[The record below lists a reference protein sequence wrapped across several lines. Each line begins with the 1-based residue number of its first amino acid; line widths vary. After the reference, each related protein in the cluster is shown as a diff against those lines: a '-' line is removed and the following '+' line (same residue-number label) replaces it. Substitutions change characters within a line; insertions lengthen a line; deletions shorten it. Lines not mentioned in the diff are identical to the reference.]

1 MSGVNRLPAPA
12 GLLVDHDQSISFE
25 FEGKRYQGLAGDCIA
40 SALAANDQWLISRS
54 FKYHRPRGVL
64 TMAGQDANV
73 LVQLPTDPNVLADR
87 YPITEGLRVHG
98 QHYKG
103 SLEKDREAW
112 IGTFA
117 KFLPVGF
124 YYKAFYKPKGAWEKW
139 APLIRR
145 KAGLGVVDPTTNPG
159 YYDKQYKFYDVA
171 VVGGGPAGMQAAVT
185 AAQAG
190 AEVLLVDEN
199 PVLGGSLTY
208 ARFDIDEPNSEVT
221 RQRLLAAIQ
230 ASEHIE
236 VMTDATCNGWFTDN
250 WLAVIRGKRLYKVRA
265 REVVLAAGVMEQPAI
280 FRNNDLPGVVLGSA
294 AQRLIRLYGVRPGRR
309 AVVLTGNDDGYGV
322 ALDLAAVGIDVAAIV
337 DMRSQSRST
346 PLVAAAR
353 EHGIKVILGH
363 TVYEAISGDR
373 RVKAVMVSRIIR
385 RGQCEANGD
394 VIDCDLLCVS
404 VGYIPTYQLALH
416 AGAKLHY
423 DDDRAMFSISDVP
436 AHMRLAGS
444 VNGIYDLDAVLAD
457 GRRAGWLAANAL
469 GLKWEKEPLAP
480 EDTAAAGRNFAWPIF
495 PHPNGKDF
503 VDYDE
508 DLQVADIINAIGDG
522 YEDVQLVKRYS
533 TVGMGPSQGR
543 NSALATSRLVADAM
557 GRTVAE
563 TGVTTAR
570 PPFAPER
577 IAHCAGRSF
586 YPERHS
592 SMHYRH
598 LEAGAQMLLAGVWL
612 RPAYYG
618 PKGERDRCMSEES
631 LNVRNNVGLVDV
643 STLGGIEVR
652 GPDAAELL
660 NRIYTFAYAK
670 QQIGRSRYVAMTN
683 EQGVVIDDGVA
694 CRLHEQLYYVTAT
707 TGGVDRVYQSMLRW
721 NAQWRLSVD
730 IGHVTNAWCGVNIAG
745 PRSRDVLAKLCADVD
760 LSAEGF
766 PYMGVREGRVA
777 GIPARLLRVGFVGE
791 LGYEVHVPQH
801 CGEVLWDVMMEAGQ
815 AEGIKPFGIETQRL
829 LRLEKGHIII
839 GQDTDAMSHPGE
851 VHLAWAIARKK
862 PFFVGG
868 RSIKEIERRPLR
880 RKLAG
885 FVINDLDA
893 PMPQES
899 HLVLHGTAM
908 TGRVTSCYFSPTIG
922 KPIGLAFM
930 APDQAVPGQTVTIK
944 STGGVLLRAEVVEL
958 PFYDPEN
965 KRQEM

>member
-1 MSGVNRLPAPA
+1 
-12 GLLVDHDQSISFE
+12 
-25 FEGKRYQGLAGDCIA
+25 
-40 SALAANDQWLISRS
+40 
-54 FKYHRPRGVL
+54 
-64 TMAGQDANV
+64 
-73 LVQLPTDPNVLADR
+73 
-87 YPITEGLRVHG
+87 VHG
-98 QHYKG
+98 QNYKG

-112 IGTFA
+112 IGMFS

-124 YYKAFYKPKGAWEKW
+124 YYKAFYKPRGAWEKW

-145 KAGLGVVDPTTNPG
+145 KAGLGVVDPTVDPG
-159 YYDKQYKFYDVA
+159 YYDKQYKFYDV
-171 VVGGGPAGMQAAVT
+171 VVIGGGPAGMQAAIT

-199 PVLGGSLTY
+199 PVLGSSLTY
-208 ARFDIDEPNSEVT
+208 ARFDVDEPNSEVAL
-221 RQRLLAAIQ
+221 QRLLAAIE

-236 VMTDATCNGWFTDN
+236 VMTDATCNGWFTEN

-265 REVVLAAGVMEQPAI
+265 REVVLAAGAMEQPAI
-280 FRNNDLPGVVLGSA
+280 FGNNDLPGIMLGSA

-309 AVVLTGNDDGYGV
+309 AMVLTGNDDGYGV
-322 ALDLAAVGIDVAAIV
+322 GLDLAAVGIDVAAIV
-337 DMRSQSRST
+337 DMRSQSRLT
-346 PLVAAAR
+346 ALVSAVR
-353 EHGIKVILGH
+353 ERGIKVILGH
-363 TVYEAISGDR
+363 TVYEAIGSDR
-373 RVKAVMVSRIIR
+373 HVKAAMVSRVIR
-385 RGQCEANGD
+385 RGQCESTGD

-404 VGYIPTYQLALH
+404 VGYTPTYQLALH

-423 DDDRAMFSISDVP
+423 DDESAMFSISDVP
-436 AHMRLAGS
+436 EHMRLAGS
-444 VNGIYDLDAVLAD
+444 VNSVYDLDAVLAD
-457 GRRAGWLAANAL
+457 GRRAGWLAADAL
-469 GLKWEKEPLAP
+469 GLKWEKEPPAP
-480 EDTAAAGRNFAWPIF
+480 EDTGAAGRNFAWPIF
-495 PHPNGKDF
+495 PHPDGKDF

-508 DLQVADIINAIGDG
+508 DLQVADIINATRDG
-522 YEDVQLVKRYS
+522 YEDLQLVKRYS

-543 NSALATSRLVADAM
+543 NSALATARLVADVM

-577 IAHCAGRSF
+577 IAYCAGRSF
-586 YPERHS
+586 YPERHT
-592 SMHYRH
+592 SMHHRH
-598 LEAGAQMLLAGVWL
+598 LEAGAQMVLAGVWL

-631 LNVRNNVGLVDV
+631 LNVRNNVGLIDI

-652 GPDAAELL
+652 GPDAGEFL
-660 NRIYTFAYAK
+660 NRIYTFAYVK

-694 CRLHEQLYYVTAT
+694 CRFHEHLYYVTAT
-707 TGGVDRVYQSMLRW
+707 TGGVDRVYQNMLHW
-721 NAQWRLSVD
+721 NAQWRLDVD

-745 PRSRDVLAKLCADVD
+745 PRSRDVLTKLCTDVD
-760 LSAEGF
+760 LLAEGF

-801 CGEVLWDVMMEAGQ
+801 CGEALWDAMMEAGQ
-815 AEGIKPFGIETQRL
+815 AEGMRPFGIDTQRL
-829 LRLEKGHIII
+829 LRLEKGHIIV

-868 RSIKEIERRPLR
+868 RSIQEIESRPLR

-885 FVINDLDA
+885 FVVNDLDA
-893 PMPQES
+893 PIPQES
-899 HLVLHGTAM
+899 HLVLRDTAM
-908 TGRVTSCYFSPTIG
+908 AGRVTSCYFSPTIG

-930 APDQAVPGQTVTIK
+930 APDQAVPGQVVTIK
-944 STGGVLLRAEVVEL
+944 STGGVLVSAEIVEL

-965 KRQEM
+965 KRQKM

>member
-1 MSGVNRLPAPA
+1 MFS
-12 GLLVDHDQSISFE
+12 
-25 FEGKRYQGLAGDCIA
+25 
-40 SALAANDQWLISRS
+40 
-54 FKYHRPRGVL
+54 
-64 TMAGQDANV
+64 
-73 LVQLPTDPNVLADR
+73 
-87 YPITEGLRVHG
+87 
-98 QHYKG
+98 
-103 SLEKDREAW
+103 
-112 IGTFA
+112 

-145 KAGLGVVDPTTNPG
+145 KAGLGVVDPTIDPG
-159 YYDKQYKFYDVA
+159 YYDKQYKFYDV
-171 VVGGGPAGMQAAVT
+171 VVIGGGPAGMQAAVT

-208 ARFDIDEPNSEVT
+208 ARFDVDEPNSEVA
-221 RQRLLAAIQ
+221 RQRLLAAIE

-265 REVVLAAGVMEQPAI
+265 REVVLAAGAMEQPAI
-280 FRNNDLPGVVLGSA
+280 FGNNDLPGVMLGSA

-322 ALDLAAVGIDVAAIV
+322 ALDLVAVGIDVAAIV

-346 PLVAAAR
+346 LLVGAVR
-353 EHGIKVILGH
+353 ERGIKVILGH
-363 TVYEAISGDR
+363 TVYEAIGGDR
-373 RVKAVMVSRIIR
+373 HVKAVMVSRIIR
-385 RGQCEANGD
+385 RGQCESTGD

-404 VGYIPTYQLALH
+404 VGYTPTYQLALH
-416 AGAKLHY
+416 GGAKLHY
-423 DDDRAMFSISDVP
+423 DDDSAMFSISDVP
-436 AHMRLAGS
+436 EHMRLAGS
-444 VNGIYDLDAVLAD
+444 VNSVYDLDAVLAD
-457 GRRAGWLAANAL
+457 GRRAGWLAADAL
-469 GLKWEKEPLAP
+469 GLKWEKEPSAP
-480 EDTAAAGRNFAWPIF
+480 EDTGATGRNFAWPIF

-508 DLQVADIINAIGDG
+508 DLQVADIINATRDG

-543 NSALATSRLVADAM
+543 NSALATARLVADAM

-592 SMHYRH
+592 SMHHRH

-652 GPDAAELL
+652 GPDAGEFL

-670 QQIGRSRYVAMTN
+670 QQVGRGRYVVMTT

-694 CRLHEQLYYVTAT
+694 CRFHEHLYYVTAT
-707 TGGVDRVYQSMLRW
+707 TGGVDRVYQNMLRW
-721 NAQWRLSVD
+721 NAQWRLNVD

-745 PRSRDVLAKLCADVD
+745 PRSRPVLAKLCTDVD

-801 CGEVLWDVMMEAGQ
+801 CGEALWDAMMEAGQ
-815 AEGIKPFGIETQRL
+815 AESIKPFGIETQRL

-868 RSIKEIERRPLR
+868 RSIQEIERRPLR

-885 FVINDLDA
+885 FVVNDLDA
-893 PMPQES
+893 AIPQES
-899 HLVLHGTAM
+899 HLVLRDNAM

-930 APDQAVPGQTVTIK
+930 APDQAVPGQTVTIR
-944 STGGVLLRAEVVEL
+944 STGGVLVSAEIVEL

>member
-1 MSGVNRLPAPA
+1 
-12 GLLVDHDQSISFE
+12 
-25 FEGKRYQGLAGDCIA
+25 
-40 SALAANDQWLISRS
+40 
-54 FKYHRPRGVL
+54 
-64 TMAGQDANV
+64 
-73 LVQLPTDPNVLADR
+73 
-87 YPITEGLRVHG
+87 
-98 QHYKG
+98 
-103 SLEKDREAW
+103 
-112 IGTFA
+112 
-117 KFLPVGF
+117 
-124 YYKAFYKPKGAWEKW
+124 
-139 APLIRR
+139 
-145 KAGLGVVDPTTNPG
+145 
-159 YYDKQYKFYDVA
+159 
-171 VVGGGPAGMQAAVT
+171 
-185 AAQAG
+185 
-190 AEVLLVDEN
+190 
-199 PVLGGSLTY
+199 
-208 ARFDIDEPNSEVT
+208 
-221 RQRLLAAIQ
+221 
-230 ASEHIE
+230 
-236 VMTDATCNGWFTDN
+236 
-250 WLAVIRGKRLYKVRA
+250 VI
-265 REVVLAAGVMEQPAI
+265 
-280 FRNNDLPGVVLGSA
+280 
-294 AQRLIRLYGVRPGRR
+294 
-309 AVVLTGNDDGYGV
+309 LTGNDDGYGV

-346 PLVAAAR
+346 PLVGAVR
-353 EHGIKVILGH
+353 EGGIKVILGH
-363 TVYEAISGDR
+363 TVYEAIGTDR
-373 RVKAVMVSRIIR
+373 HIKAVMVSRIIR
-385 RGQCEANGD
+385 RGQCEDTGD

-423 DDDRAMFSISDVP
+423 DDESAMFSISDVP
-436 AHMRLAGS
+436 QHMRLAGS

-469 GLKWEKEPLAP
+469 GLKWEREPLAP
-480 EDTAAAGRNFAWPIF
+480 ENTGASGRNFAWPIF

-508 DLQVADIINAIGDG
+508 DLQVADIINATRDG

-543 NSALATSRLVADAM
+543 NSALTTARLVADAM

-592 SMHYRH
+592 SMHHRH

-618 PKGERDRCMSEES
+618 GKGERDRCMSEES

-652 GPDAAELL
+652 GPDAGEFM
-660 NRIYTFAYAK
+660 NRIYTFAYLK
-670 QQIGRSRYVAMTN
+670 QEVGRGRYVVMTN

-694 CRLHEQLYYVTAT
+694 CRFHEHLYYVTAT
-707 TGGVDRVYQSMLRW
+707 TGGVDRVYQNMLRW
-721 NAQWRLSVD
+721 NAQWRLNIDV
-730 IGHVTNAWCGVNIAG
+730 GHVTNAWCGVNIAG
-745 PRSRDVLAKLCADVD
+745 PRSRDVLAKLCTDVD
-760 LSAEGF
+760 LSAQGF

-801 CGEVLWDVMMEAGQ
+801 GGEALWDAMMEAGY

-868 RSIKEIERRPLR
+868 RSITEIERRPFS

-885 FVINDLDA
+885 FVVNDLAA
-893 PMPQES
+893 PIPQES
-899 HLVLHGTAM
+899 HLVLRDNAM
-908 TGRVTSCYFSPTIG
+908 TGRVTSCYYSPTIG

-930 APDQAVPGQTVTIK
+930 APDQAVPGQTVSIR
-944 STGGVLLRAEVVEL
+944 STGGVLVRAEIVEL

>member
-1 MSGVNRLPAPA
+1 
-12 GLLVDHDQSISFE
+12 
-25 FEGKRYQGLAGDCIA
+25 
-40 SALAANDQWLISRS
+40 
-54 FKYHRPRGVL
+54 
-64 TMAGQDANV
+64 MAGQDANV
-73 LVQLPTDPNVLADR
+73 LVQLPKDPNVLADR

-98 QHYKG
+98 QNYKG

-112 IGTFA
+112 IGMFS

-145 KAGLGVVDPTTNPG
+145 KAGLGVIDPTVDPG
-159 YYDKQYKFYDVA
+159 YYDKQYKFYDV
-171 VVGGGPAGMQAAVT
+171 VVIGGGPAGMQAAIT

-199 PVLGGSLTY
+199 LVLGGSLTY
-208 ARFDIDEPNSEVT
+208 ARFDVDEPNSEVT
-221 RQRLLAAIQ
+221 RHRLLAAIE

-236 VMTDATCNGWFTDN
+236 VMTDATCNGWFTEN

-265 REVVLAAGVMEQPAI
+265 REVVLAAGAMEQPAI
-280 FRNNDLPGVVLGSA
+280 FGNNDLPGVMLGSA

-322 ALDLAAVGIDVAAIV
+322 ALDLAAAGIDVAAIV

-346 PLVAAAR
+346 ALVSAVR
-353 EHGIKVILGH
+353 ERGIKVILGH
-363 TVYEAISGDR
+363 TVYEAIGSDR
-373 RVKAVMVSRIIR
+373 HVKAVMVSRVIR
-385 RGQCEANGD
+385 RGQCESTGD
-394 VIDCDLLCVS
+394 VMDCDLLCVS
-404 VGYIPTYQLALH
+404 VGYTPTYQLALH

-423 DDDRAMFSISDVP
+423 DDDSAMLSISDVP
-436 AHMRLAGS
+436 EHMRLAGS
-444 VNGIYDLDAVLAD
+444 VNSVYDLDAVLAD
-457 GRRAGWLAANAL
+457 GRRAGWLAADAL
-469 GLKWEKEPLAP
+469 GLKWEKEPPAP
-480 EDTAAAGRNFAWPIF
+480 EETGAAGRNFAWPIF

-508 DLQVADIINAIGDG
+508 DLQVADIINATRDG

-543 NSALATSRLVADAM
+543 NSALATARLVADAM
-557 GRTVAE
+557 GRPVAE

-592 SMHYRH
+592 SMHHRH

-643 STLGGIEVR
+643 STLGGIDVR
-652 GPDAAELL
+652 GPDAGEFL
-660 NRIYTFAYAK
+660 NRIYTFAYVK
-670 QQIGRSRYVAMTN
+670 QQVGRGRYVAMTN

-694 CRLHEQLYYVTAT
+694 CRFHEHLYYVTAT
-707 TGGVDRVYQSMLRW
+707 TGGVDRVYQNMLRW
-721 NAQWRLSVD
+721 NAQWRLNVD

-745 PRSRDVLAKLCADVD
+745 PRSRDVLAKLCTDVD

-766 PYMGVREGRVA
+766 PYMGIREGRVA

-801 CGEVLWDVMMEAGQ
+801 CGEALWDAMMEAGQ
-815 AEGIKPFGIETQRL
+815 AEGIRPFGIETQRL
-829 LRLEKGHIII
+829 LRLEKGHIIV
-839 GQDTDAMSHPGE
+839 GQDSDAMSHPGE

-868 RSIKEIERRPLR
+868 RSIQEIESRPLR

-885 FVINDLDA
+885 FVVNDLDA
-893 PMPQES
+893 PIPQES
-899 HLVLHGTAM
+899 HLVLRDTAM

-930 APDQAVPGQTVTIK
+930 APDQAVPGQTVTIR
-944 STGGVLLRAEVVEL
+944 STGGVLVSAEIVEL

-965 KRQEM
+965 KRQKM

>member
-12 GLLVDHDQSISFE
+12 GLLVDHDQPISFE
-25 FEGKRYQGLAGDCIA
+25 FEDKRYEGLAGDCIA

-73 LVQLPTDPNVLADR
+73 LVQLPKDPNVLADR

-98 QHYKG
+98 QNYKG

-112 IGTFA
+112 IGMFS

-145 KAGLGVVDPTTNPG
+145 KAGLGVVDPTVDPG
-159 YYDKQYKFYDVA
+159 YYDKQYKFYDV
-171 VVGGGPAGMQAAVT
+171 VVIGGGPAGMQAAIT

-199 PVLGGSLTY
+199 PVLGSSLTY
-208 ARFDIDEPNSEVT
+208 ARFDVDEPNSEVA
-221 RQRLLAAIQ
+221 RQRLLAAIE

-236 VMTDATCNGWFTDN
+236 VMTDATCNGWFTEN

-265 REVVLAAGVMEQPAI
+265 REVVLAAGAMEQPAI
-280 FRNNDLPGVVLGSA
+280 FGNNDLPGIMLGSA

-346 PLVAAAR
+346 ALVSAVR
-353 EHGIKVILGH
+353 ERGIKVILGH
-363 TVYEAISGDR
+363 TVYEAIGSDR
-373 RVKAVMVSRIIR
+373 HIKAVMVSRIIR
-385 RGQCEANGD
+385 RGQCENTGD

-404 VGYIPTYQLALH
+404 IGYTPTYQLALH

-423 DDDRAMFSISDVP
+423 DDDSAMLSISDVP
-436 AHMRLAGS
+436 EHMRLAGS
-444 VNGIYDLDAVLAD
+444 VNSVYDLDAVLAD
-457 GRRAGWLAANAL
+457 GRRAGWLAADAL
-469 GLKWEKEPLAP
+469 GLKWEKEPPAP
-480 EDTAAAGRNFAWPIF
+480 EDTGAAGRNFAWPIF

-508 DLQVADIINAIGDG
+508 DLQVADIINATRDG
-522 YEDVQLVKRYS
+522 YEDLQLVKRYS

-543 NSALATSRLVADAM
+543 NSALATARLVADAM

-592 SMHYRH
+592 SMHHRH

-631 LNVRNNVGLVDV
+631 LNVRNNVGLIDI

-652 GPDAAELL
+652 GPDAGEFL
-660 NRIYTFAYAK
+660 NRIYTFAYVK
-670 QQIGRSRYVAMTN
+670 QQVGRSRYVAMTN

-694 CRLHEQLYYVTAT
+694 CRFHEHLYYVTAT

-721 NAQWRLSVD
+721 NAQWRLNVD

-745 PRSRDVLAKLCADVD
+745 PRSRDVLAKLCTDVD

-801 CGEVLWDVMMEAGQ
+801 CGEALWDTMMEAGQ
-815 AEGIKPFGIETQRL
+815 AEGIRPCGIETQRL
-829 LRLEKGHIII
+829 LRLEKGHVIV

-868 RSIKEIERRPLR
+868 RSIQEIESRPLR

-885 FVINDLDA
+885 FVVNDLDA
-893 PMPQES
+893 PIPQES
-899 HLVLHGTAM
+899 HLVLRDTAM

-930 APDQAVPGQTVTIK
+930 APDQAVPGQAVTIK
-944 STGGVLLRAEVVEL
+944 STGGVLVSAEIVEL

-965 KRQEM
+965 KRQKM

>member
-1 MSGVNRLPAPA
+1 
-12 GLLVDHDQSISFE
+12 
-25 FEGKRYQGLAGDCIA
+25 
-40 SALAANDQWLISRS
+40 
-54 FKYHRPRGVL
+54 
-64 TMAGQDANV
+64 
-73 LVQLPTDPNVLADR
+73 
-87 YPITEGLRVHG
+87 
-98 QHYKG
+98 
-103 SLEKDREAW
+103 
-112 IGTFA
+112 
-117 KFLPVGF
+117 
-124 YYKAFYKPKGAWEKW
+124 
-139 APLIRR
+139 
-145 KAGLGVVDPTTNPG
+145 
-159 YYDKQYKFYDVA
+159 
-171 VVGGGPAGMQAAVT
+171 
-185 AAQAG
+185 
-190 AEVLLVDEN
+190 
-199 PVLGGSLTY
+199 
-208 ARFDIDEPNSEVT
+208 
-221 RQRLLAAIQ
+221 
-230 ASEHIE
+230 
-236 VMTDATCNGWFTDN
+236 MTDATCNGWFTEN

-265 REVVLAAGVMEQPAI
+265 REVVLAAGAMEQPAI
-280 FRNNDLPGVVLGSA
+280 FGNNDLPGVMLGSA

-346 PLVAAAR
+346 ALVSAVR
-353 EHGIKVILGH
+353 ERGIKVILGH
-363 TVYEAISGDR
+363 TVYEAIGSDR
-373 RVKAVMVSRIIR
+373 HVKAVMVSRVIR
-385 RGQCEANGD
+385 RGQCESTGD
-394 VIDCDLLCVS
+394 VMDCDLLCVS
-404 VGYIPTYQLALH
+404 VGYTPTYQLALH

-423 DDDRAMFSISDVP
+423 DDDSAMLSISDVP
-436 AHMRLAGS
+436 EHMRLAGS
-444 VNGIYDLDAVLAD
+444 VNCVYDLDAVLAD
-457 GRRAGWLAANAL
+457 GRRAGWLAADAL
-469 GLKWEKEPLAP
+469 GLKWEKEPPAP
-480 EDTAAAGRNFAWPIF
+480 EETGAAGRNFAWPIF

-508 DLQVADIINAIGDG
+508 DLQVADIINATRDG

-543 NSALATSRLVADAM
+543 NSALATARLVADAM
-557 GRTVAE
+557 GRPVAE

-592 SMHYRH
+592 SMHHRH

-618 PKGERDRCMSEES
+618 PKDERDRCMSEES

-643 STLGGIEVR
+643 STLGGIDVR
-652 GPDAAELL
+652 GPDAGEFL
-660 NRIYTFAYAK
+660 NRIYTFAYVK
-670 QQIGRSRYVAMTN
+670 QQVGRGRYVAMTN

-694 CRLHEQLYYVTAT
+694 CRFHEHLYYVTAT
-707 TGGVDRVYQSMLRW
+707 TGGVDRVYQNMLRW
-721 NAQWRLSVD
+721 NAQWRLNVD

-745 PRSRDVLAKLCADVD
+745 PRSRDVLAKLCTDVD

-766 PYMGVREGRVA
+766 PYMGIREGRVA

-801 CGEVLWDVMMEAGQ
+801 CGEALWDAMMEAGQ
-815 AEGIKPFGIETQRL
+815 AEGIRPFGIETQRL
-829 LRLEKGHIII
+829 LRLEKGHIIV
-839 GQDTDAMSHPGE
+839 GQDSDAMSHPGE

-868 RSIKEIERRPLR
+868 RSIQEIESRPLR

-885 FVINDLDA
+885 FVVNDLDA
-893 PMPQES
+893 PIPQES
-899 HLVLHGTAM
+899 HLVLRDSAM

-944 STGGVLLRAEVVEL
+944 STGGVLVRAEIVEL